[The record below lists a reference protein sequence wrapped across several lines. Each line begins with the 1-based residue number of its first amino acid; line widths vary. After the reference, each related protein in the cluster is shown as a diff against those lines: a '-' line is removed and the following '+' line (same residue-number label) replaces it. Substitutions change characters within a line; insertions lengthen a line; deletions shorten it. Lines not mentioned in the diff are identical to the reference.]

1 MYDVVLAGLNVDDA
15 KQHLMHHAPMLAL
28 ANIDTMGVD
37 SVHSDAIIMPK
48 FM

>member
-1 MYDVVLAGLNVDDA
+1 MYGVVLAGLNVDDG

-28 ANIDTMGVD
+28 ASIETMGVD
-37 SVHSDAIIMPK
+37 SMHSDAIIMQK